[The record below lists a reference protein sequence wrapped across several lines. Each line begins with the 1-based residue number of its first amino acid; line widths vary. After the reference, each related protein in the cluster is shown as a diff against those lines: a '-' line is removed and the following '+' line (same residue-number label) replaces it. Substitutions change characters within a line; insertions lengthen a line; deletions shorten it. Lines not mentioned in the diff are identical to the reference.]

1 MRHPLVRAVL
11 ATTFALASAQLASA
25 QAAGL
30 PVINSGIV
38 SGIGLALDAG
48 IPNDAAGGGWAAGA
62 TVKAGF
68 GVLGLTG
75 TISRLDPSEADAV
88 WSGGA
93 TANMKVFGGPLI
105 PIAVTLQ
112 GGAGYVSQDF
122 GCLPGDPNCDITQWH
137 FPVGLGLS
145 FTIPNPALA
154 IKPWIAPR
162 VDVLRTTTGD
172 SEAETD
178 AGFGVSGGVELNLL
192 NGMGFHVAYDWSKH
206 DDLKPGIF
214 AAGFHYTFRVPGL

>member
-1 MRHPLVRAVL
+1 MRVSVVRVAL
-11 ATTFALASAQLASA
+11 ATMLALISAGTASA

-38 SGIGLALDAG
+38 NGVGLALDVG
-48 IPNDAAGGGWAAGA
+48 IPNDAAGGGWATGA

-68 GVLGLTG
+68 GVLGVSG
-75 TISRLDPSEADAV
+75 TVSRLDPSDADAV

-112 GGAGYVSQDF
+112 GGAGYVSTDF
-122 GCLPGDPNCDITQWH
+122 GCLPGDTDCDITQWH
-137 FPVGLGLS
+137 FPVGLGVS

-162 VDVLRTTTGD
+162 LDVLRTSVGD
-172 SEAETD
+172 SGSETD
-178 AGFGVSGGVELNLL
+178 AGIGISGGVELNLL

-206 DDLKPGIF
+206 DDIKPGIF

>member
-1 MRHPLVRAVL
+1 MRNSVGRAILLSTLVTAAVG
-11 ATTFALASAQLASA
+11 QVHA

-30 PVINSGIV
+30 PVMNSGIV

-62 TVKAGF
+62 TLKAGF
-68 GVLGLTG
+68 GVLGVTG
-75 TISRLDPSEADAV
+75 TISRLDPDAADAV

-93 TANMKVFGGPLI
+93 TANMKVFGGPLV

-112 GGAGYVSQDF
+112 AGAGYVAPEF
-122 GCLPGDPNCDITQWH
+122 RCLTPGACDLKEWH
-137 FPVGLGLS
+137 VPVGLGVS

-162 VDVLRTTTGD
+162 VDIVRTSQTGVD
-172 SEAETD
+172 SDTD
-178 AGFGVSGGVELNLL
+178 VGVGVSGGVELNLL
-192 NGMGFHVAYDWSKH
+192 NGMGLHAAYDWSKH
-206 DDLKPGIF
+206 NDVKPGIF
-214 AAGFHYTFRVPGL
+214 SAGIHYAFRVPGL

>member
-11 ATTFALASAQLASA
+11 ALSLTAAASGPLAA

-30 PVINSGIV
+30 PVTNSGIV
-38 SGIGLALDAG
+38 NGIGIALDAG
-48 IPNDAAGGGWAAGA
+48 IPNNVAGGGWAAGA

-68 GVLGLTG
+68 GVLGVTG
-75 TISRLDPSEADAV
+75 TVSRLDPSAGDEV

-112 GGAGYVSQDF
+112 GGAGYVSRDL
-122 GCLPGDPNCDITQWH
+122 GCVPGATTCDITQWH
-137 FPVGLGLS
+137 FPAGLGIS

-162 VDVLRTTTGD
+162 ADIVRTTPAGEDAT
-172 SEAETD
+172 TD
-178 AGFGVSGGVELNLL
+178 VGPGISGGVELNLL
-192 NGMGFHVAYDWSKH
+192 NGMGFHVAYDWANH
-206 DDLKPGIF
+206 DSAKSGIF